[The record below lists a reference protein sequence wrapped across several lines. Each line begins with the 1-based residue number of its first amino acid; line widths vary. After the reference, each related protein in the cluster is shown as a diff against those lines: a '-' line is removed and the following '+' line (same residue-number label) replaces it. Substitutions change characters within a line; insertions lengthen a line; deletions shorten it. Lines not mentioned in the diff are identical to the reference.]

1 MLLNKI
7 ISKNELFIVVCLSI
21 GGAGFYS
28 AFSKTELNYFIVAG
42 TIFAGFLLGA
52 LCFATVKQLVK
63 R

>member
-7 ISKNELFIVVCLSI
+7 ISKNELFIITCLSI

-28 AFSKTELNYFIVAG
+28 AFTKTELNFFLVAG
-42 TIFAGFLLGA
+42 TIFVGFLLGA
-52 LCFATVKQLVK
+52 LGFAMVKQLVK

>member
-28 AFSKTELNYFIVAG
+28 AFAKTDLNFFIVAA

-52 LCFATVKQLVK
+52 FGFAAVKQLVK